1 MRACLALLLAV
12 FIVDHLPAQ
21 VLAPTPYGPGDV
33 WVVVNKNMAAS
44 VALGEYYCHK
54 RQVPTDHLIKLDLPE
69 TEEMTR
75 ADYETKLLAPLKIQL
90 KSLEQKD
97 FILLTTYGV
106 PIRVGYASP
115 KPEDVSKLEIV
126 KKELKRIH
134 DELLENTEAV
144 KKLEQA
150 GDASKAKL
158 YQGTINMLN
167 QTKARLEQQEM
178 NLGFKES
185 NAAVDSE
192 LAMLWYPPYTL
203 TRWQLNLR
211 FFTIP
216 ESTRNKAPKIVLTC
230 RIDGPTATVAKRLID
245 DAIKAEAAGGP
256 EGFAYVDAR
265 GMAWQKTGDP
275 AAGSYGGYDESL
287 RELAGIFKKAG
298 FKTTLDNSE
307 PLFLFG
313 SCPRTALYC
322 GWYSLQNYIPSFEL
336 MTGSI
341 AFHIASLEAVSLREP
356 NNRRWVPNLLQDG
369 ACVTIGAVWEPYL
382 IGFPKPATFFSFV
395 LAGHTVVES
404 YWLSNHF
411 TSWQMMIIGDPLYRP
426 FGKKPRIESKEV
438 KLSPAGSEFPPRG
451 R

>member
-1 MRACLALLLAV
+1 MRSCLSLLCILFLV
-12 FIVDHLPAQ
+12 NPLPAQ
-21 VLAPTPYGPGDV
+21 VTAPTPYGPSDV
-33 WVVVNKNMAAS
+33 WVVVNKNMPAS
-44 VALGEYYCHK
+44 VALGEYYCQQRK
-54 RQVPTDHLIKLDLPE
+54 VPTDHLIRLDLPE
-69 TEEMTR
+69 SEEMTR
-75 ADYETKLLAPLKIQL
+75 ADYETKLLAPLKEQL
-90 KSLEQKD
+90 KQLEQKD

-106 PIRVGYASP
+106 PIRVANAIP
-115 KPEDVSKLEIV
+115 KPEEQSRLEVI
-126 KKELKRIH
+126 KKDLKKVQ
-134 DELLENTEAV
+134 DDLLENTDAMR
-144 KKLEQA
+144 KLELA
-150 GDASKAKL
+150 GDSTKAKL
-158 YQGTINMLN
+158 YQTTINMLN
-167 QTKARLEQQEM
+167 QSKARLEQQEM
-178 NLGFKES
+178 IVGQKES

-192 LAMLWYPPYTL
+192 LALLWYSNYPL
-203 TRWQLNLR
+203 SRWQPNMR

-216 ESTRNKAPKIVLTC
+216 EENRKRSPKIVMTC
-230 RIDGPTATVAKRLID
+230 RIDGPTPTVAKRLID

-265 GMAWQKTGDP
+265 GMTWNKVGDSV
-275 AAGSYGGYDESL
+275 AGSYGGYDESL

-298 FKTTLDNSE
+298 FRTTLENTES
-307 PLFLFG
+307 LFLFG

-382 IGFPKPATFFSFV
+382 IGFPKPATFFGFL

-404 YWLSNHF
+404 YWLSVHF

-426 FGKKPRIESKEV
+426 FGSKPRMETKDV
-438 KLSPAGSEFPPRG
+438 KLSPEGSEFPPKR